1 MAALS
6 GEPKSKEKAGF
17 SRGREGPWAWP
28 PPCAC
33 LFASTPSLAPA
44 QSRWP
49 ARRHRRPRGVL
60 SSSDAHPLDLPGP
73 LLEARSL
80 LNRTHEHARARGLL
94 IQVPREAGVRV
105 LRCGSVRRAVRGRSQ
120 GPGRVGR
127 GPPVPRTSLSRPQN
141 FTQPS
146 PAHLAACAHDVLLW
160 GKQFQLRMWSYE
172 GFSLSVLCGLAV
184 L

>member
-49 ARRHRRPRGVL
+49 ARRCRRPRGVFIQFRCA
-60 SSSDAHPLDLPGP
+60 SPRS
-73 LLEARSL
+73 ARSTPRGTEPAQQ
-80 LNRTHEHARARGLL
+80 NARTR
-94 IQVPREAGVRV
+94 QSPRPPHPGAQSG
-105 LRCGSVRRAVRGRSQ
+105 GRE
-120 GPGRVGR
+120 
-127 GPPVPRTSLSRPQN
+127 GPPVRLCAKGGQRPQSGAWSCGPWPACLQN

-146 PAHLAACAHDVLLW
+146 PELHSAIPCSPGSVRPRRVVM
-160 GKQFQLRMWSYE
+160 GKTVPAPYVEL
-172 GFSLSVLCGLAV
+172 
-184 L
+184 

>member
-28 PPCAC
+28 LPCAC

-49 ARRHRRPRGVL
+49 ARRRRRLRGVL

-73 LLEARSL
+73 LLEAQSL

-94 IQVPREAGVRV
+94 IQVPRAAGVRV
-105 LRCGSVRRAVRGRSQ
+105 LRCGSVRRAVRGLVVWAVARLSAELHSAVPCS
-120 GPGRVGR
+120 PGSVRPRRVVTGE
-127 GPPVPRTSLSRPQN
+127 TI
-141 FTQPS
+141 
-146 PAHLAACAHDVLLW
+146 PAPYVEL
-160 GKQFQLRMWSYE
+160 
-172 GFSLSVLCGLAV
+172 
-184 L
+184 